1 MRRQPPIVRCFVALC
16 FTAAATLVAFEWR
29 NPFPEPIVT
38 PDTVVNIS
46 ADAVLD
52 IDDGKFTVGPMAF
65 GSPSKKQANPRS
77 GNPSD
82 KPSGKPSAAQTA
94 EEDKGFTQ
102 WLRGLSFAAE
112 ESSEA
117 KSKAVSTE
125 LVLSLKSRL
134 LEVRV
139 PGEMP
144 VLYEVAVGQA
154 DWQTPVGEFK
164 VINKLENPAW
174 QHPIT
179 KEAIPPGP
187 ENPLGTHWIGF
198 WSDGKA
204 QIGFH
209 GTDQEDLIGEA
220 VSHGCVRMRN
230 KDIQRLFQQV
240 DEGTSVKVVP

>member
-16 FTAAATLVAFEWR
+16 FGAAATLVAFEWR
-29 NPFPEPIVT
+29 NPFPDPIVT
-38 PDTVVNIS
+38 PDTAINIS

-52 IDDGKFTVGPMAF
+52 IDDGK
-65 GSPSKKQANPRS
+65 
-77 GNPSD
+77 
-82 KPSGKPSAAQTA
+82 PSAEQAA

-102 WLRGLSFAAE
+102 WLRGLSFASE

-117 KSKAVSTE
+117 QSKAVSTE

-187 ENPLGTHWIGF
+187 DNPLGTHWIGF